1 VPPPR
6 LPAITGNDP
15 AHPTALPHDHA
26 FWEGQTCRT
35 CTDARDRDA
44 GKRRGGNRK
53 TQSQEVGR
61 ILKATVEER
70 DGQRVVVIEAEAAG
84 NTAEVLLRELE
95 THGLTIFVELPEGAA
110 LS

>member
-1 VPPPR
+1 MPPPR

-15 AHPTALPHDHA
+15 AHPSALPHDHA

-35 CTDARDRDA
+35 CTDARDKDA
-44 GKRRGGNRK
+44 GKRRGGKLR

-61 ILKATVEER
+61 ILKVSVEER
-70 DGQRVVVIEAEAAG
+70 GDERVVVIEAEAAG
-84 NTAEVLLRELE
+84 NAAEVLIRELE

-110 LS
+110 L